1 MRPIFSV
8 SALATALFAAALS
21 APLATP
27 LEAQDRPAV
36 CPTGTIAEQA
46 TADACEKAI
55 DLFAY
60 MMPQLGTA
68 LVGGSHTLGVG
79 STLGGFPHFS
89 VALRAN
95 AVRGDLPDVE
105 NMPVSSTGASSDA
118 IATNSQFVALPA
130 VDFALGIWKG
140 FPMGV
145 SRVGGI
151 DLLGNVTYVPSIE
164 NGGLTIDPTDGST
177 KFGIGARIGILEQSL
192 VVPGVSFSYL
202 VRDVPTL
209 DVTAQAQ
216 GADFAIDDFSVQTKS
231 WRLAAQK
238 NLLLIQLGA
247 GVGQDT
253 YESSANMTSTVGAFT
268 TPSIDLDQSLTRT
281 TFYGSLGFNLFLA
294 KVVAEVGQVS
304 GGDVPT
310 FNSFDEE
317 ADKSRMYGSLGIR
330 ISF

>member
-1 MRPIFSV
+1 MRRI
-8 SALATALFAAALS
+8 LS
-21 APLATP
+21 ASVLALVVSMSPLA
-27 LEAQDRPAV
+27 AQDRPAA
-36 CPTGTIAEQA
+36 CPTGTLAQQA

-79 STLGGFPHFS
+79 SSLGGFGHFA

-105 NMPVSSTGASSDA
+105 NMNVSSAGASSDD
-118 IATNSQFVALPA
+118 IETNSQFVALPA
-130 VDFALGIWKG
+130 VDFAVGVWKG
-140 FPMGV
+140 YPVGV
-145 SRVGGI
+145 SRIGGI
-151 DLLGNVTYVPSIE
+151 DLLGSVTYVPSIE
-164 NGGLTIDPTDGST
+164 NGGLTIDPTGGST
-177 KFGIGARIGILEQSL
+177 KFGFGARVGILEQSL

-202 VRDVPTL
+202 VRDLPTL
-209 DVTAQAQ
+209 DIAASAQ
-216 GADFAIDDFSVQTKS
+216 GADFTLDDFSLKTKS

-253 YESSANMTSTVGAFT
+253 YESSAAMTTTVPGFPVSSGA
-268 TPSIDLDQSLTRT
+268 DLDQSLTRT
-281 TFYGSLGFNLFLA
+281 SYYGTLGFNLFLA
-294 KVVAEVGQVS
+294 KVVAEIGQVS
-304 GGDVPT
+304 GGEIPT
-310 FNSFDEE
+310 FNSFDES
-317 ADKSRMYGSLGIR
+317 ADKSRLYGSLGIR